1 MKRLSQF
8 IVLFVYLMPLTYGT
22 RLTAQINTD
31 RMMLMGRNA
40 LYYEDYVLAIQR
52 FNMII
57 SAKPWL
63 AEPYYYRALAK
74 YYLEDHQGAEID
86 CDDAVER
93 NPYMADYFV
102 LRAFCRINRQR
113 YKLAEADYAKAL
125 SINPEDHNSWH
136 NMVICQMELKEYE
149 RADSALDEMIR
160 KWPKEAKEYTMKAQV
175 AFSRGDSVTAEKWVD
190 QAIEVNAFEGP
201 AWSMKAMMQV
211 SRKEFSKAEES
222 LDKAIMQTPR
232 SAGLYVNRALARYHQ
247 DNLRGAMSD
256 YDAAL
261 EADPNNYLAHFNR
274 GLLRA
279 QVGEDNQ
286 AIEDFDFVLK
296 IEPDNTIALYN
307 RALLYDNIGNYNE
320 AIKDISAVI
329 KDFPEFWE
337 GYRKRAEIRRKI
349 GDSYGA
355 ERDEFKILKAR
366 MAVSSGTYQS
376 SGKTRKKSEH
386 NIDEYDKLVEE
397 DVQAQEN
404 EYASEYRGLVQ
415 NRQTELKVEPLYVLT
430 YNRMPSELRLYVP
443 YSKQLDELNTS
454 HKLKETLYLTISEA
468 RVQEQDI
475 QQVFDRIS
483 QTTSQLE
490 QSPGNE
496 DLLFQRA
503 VDYYHVR
510 DFENCIAD
518 LNDLLAHHEQHVL
531 ALMLRA
537 QCRYAQLEVSRQ
549 TTSASDLR
557 LGYLMV
563 LQDYTRA
570 SELQPDMP
578 SLYYNQGFVHVQLSD
593 YNSAIESFTKALA
606 EDEKFPEAYYNR
618 GVVYLITGKTDKG
631 LSDLSQAGEYGI
643 YSAYNLIKKHSI
655 KKK

>member
-1 MKRLSQF
+1 MRNLSRL
-8 IVLFVYLMPLTYGT
+8 ILLFVCLLPLANGT
-22 RLTAQINTD
+22 QLTAQINTD

-52 FNMII
+52 FNMIVN
-57 SAKPWL
+57 AKPWL

-86 CDDAVER
+86 CDNAVER
-93 NPYMADYFV
+93 NPYMAEYFV

-113 YKLAEADYAKAL
+113 YELAEADYAKAL
-125 SINPEDHNSWH
+125 SINPDDHNSWH

-149 RADSALDEMIR
+149 RADSALDEMIH

-175 AFSRGDSVTAEKWVD
+175 AFSRGDSITAEKWVD
-190 QAIEVNAFEGP
+190 HAIEVNAFEGP
-201 AWSMKAMMQV
+201 AWSMKAMMQA
-211 SRKEFSKAEES
+211 SRKEFAEAEAS
-222 LDKAIMQTPR
+222 LDKAIVQTPR
-232 SAGLYVNRALARYHQ
+232 SAGLYVNRALARYYQ

-296 IEPDNTIALYN
+296 QEPDNTIALFN

-329 KDFPEFWE
+329 KDYPEFWE

-349 GDSYGA
+349 GDNYGA
-355 ERDEFKILKAR
+355 ERDEFKILQAR
-366 MAVSSGTYQS
+366 MAVSSGTYHA

-397 DVQAQEN
+397 DVQEAEN
-404 EYASEYRGLVQ
+404 EYANEYRGLVQ

-430 YNRMPSELRLYVP
+430 YNCMPSELRLYVP
-443 YSKQLDELNTS
+443 YSKQLDDLNAN
-454 HKLKETLYLTISEA
+454 HLLPETLYLTINEA
-468 RVQEQDI
+468 STQEEDI
-475 QQVFDRIS
+475 RKFFNRIS

-490 QSPGNE
+490 ETPGNT
-496 DLLFQRA
+496 DLLLQRA
-503 VDYYHVR
+503 MDYYHVR

-518 LNDLLAHHEQHVL
+518 LNDLLAHNGKHVI

-557 LGYLMV
+557 LGHLMV
-563 LQDYTRA
+563 LQDYSRA
-570 SELQPDMP
+570 AELQPDMP
-578 SLYYNQGFVHVQLSD
+578 CLYYNQGFIHVQLAD
-593 YNSAIESFTKALA
+593 YSSAIEAFTKALD
-606 EDEKFPEAYYNR
+606 EDEHFPEAYYSR
-618 GVVYLITGKTDKG
+618 GVIYLITGKTEEG

-643 YSAYNLIKKHSI
+643 YSAYNLIKRHSI
-655 KKK
+655 QKK